1 MAKQS
6 IFNAQMKVRLSQR
19 LVTAQQTPDATPSS
33 SELVRTPKGAQLL
46 KYARKCR
53 GFTQA
58 ESAAC
63 YGIEERTLRRWE
75 NNEYNPRWNDVISLI
90 EDVYLMNITQ
100 AIEGVRNNPELI
112 A

>member
-1 MAKQS
+1 M
-6 IFNAQMKVRLSQR
+6 N
-19 LVTAQQTPDATPSS
+19 TTPT
-33 SELVRTPKGAQLL
+33 ELVRTPKGAQLL

-53 GFTQA
+53 GYTQA

-100 AIEGVRNNPELI
+100 AIEGVRNNPELV

>member
-1 MAKQS
+1 MVA
-6 IFNAQMKVRLSQR
+6 
-19 LVTAQQTPDATPSS
+19 AQQSSDEREGS
-33 SELVRTPKGAQLL
+33 SERVRTPKGAQLL

-100 AIEGVRNNPELI
+100 AIDGVRNNPEL
-112 A
+112 AA

>member
-1 MAKQS
+1 M
-6 IFNAQMKVRLSQR
+6 
-19 LVTAQQTPDATPSS
+19 
-33 SELVRTPKGAQLL
+33 L

-100 AIEGVRNNPELI
+100 AIDGVRNNPELV